1 MCLSRLYVYIV
12 VENDRFVLHY
22 YQMWCYWWWLLF
34 LFSSMSHFYQTAR
47 VHLDTVMFCAVLY
60 FSGRVLIH
68 SRHMQSDCFCLTV
81 CNFELKDLF
90 TTVLSFTKLTHP
102 VTDQDFDCF
111 MCSLKWWSAVN
122 CCYCNYMKFQFFKVE
137 LHMCCK
143 ISEYCLLFILLGRL
157 PKVDLII

>member
-1 MCLSRLYVYIV
+1 MIGLFCITTKCDVTDGCCFYFLRCHI
-12 VENDRFVLHY
+12 FIK
-22 YQMWCYWWWLLF
+22 LLEF
-34 LFSSMSHFYQTAR
+34 ISI
-47 VHLDTVMFCAVLY
+47 MFRAVLCY
-60 FSGRVLIH
+60 SMGRVLIH

-122 CCYCNYMKFQFFKVE
+122 CCYCNYVKFQFFKVE

-143 ISEYCLLFILLGRL
+143 ISEYCLMFILLGRL